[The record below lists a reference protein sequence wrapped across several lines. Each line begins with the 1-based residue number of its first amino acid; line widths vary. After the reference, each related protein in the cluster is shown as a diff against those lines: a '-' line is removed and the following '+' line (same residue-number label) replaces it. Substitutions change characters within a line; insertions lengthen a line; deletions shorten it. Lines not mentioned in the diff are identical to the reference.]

1 MARQKLSGPWVWQ
14 GKDLGS
20 AADWAKPL
28 PKAALPELE
37 RAFGGVQARG
47 LAWAE
52 VPPADFPLP
61 ALEEFLGEVAD
72 ELEHGRGLVKITGL
86 PVDRYSDAELKAI
99 YWGLGVHLGVP
110 RFQNAYGE
118 IMGEIRDEIRRYG
131 QVTGDSSGQPKP
143 DAPLSSRAR
152 TRTNGPLRFHT
163 DRVDVVSLLCVRPA
177 KQGGIS
183 KVVNT
188 PAIHN
193 AMLERRPDLLD
204 LLFQDY
210 PRSRQ
215 GEEANGESQI
225 YTLPVFAMRDGKF
238 TSQYS
243 RTFVEAAQRLP
254 GVPKITPAQDEALD
268 LLAELAEEL
277 AFQMAFEPG
286 DIQLLNNHVTYH
298 GRTAYADADMAH
310 DRLLLRLWLS
320 MPNSRA
326 LPAGFEALWGTI
338 QPGALRGGIRQAVA

>member
-1 MARQKLSGPWVWQ
+1 MTRAPLTGPSVWH
-14 GKDLGS
+14 GKDL
-20 AADWAKPL
+20 AAASDWSKPF
-28 PKAALPELE
+28 PQAALPELE
-37 RAFGGVQARG
+37 RALRASLARG
-47 LAWAE
+47 LPWHGITRN
-52 VPPADFPLP
+52 DFPLP
-61 ALEEFLGEVAD
+61 VLEEFLGDVAQ
-72 ELEHGRGLVKITGL
+72 ELENGLGLVKITGL
-86 PVDRYSDAELKAI
+86 PVERYSDAELKAI
-99 YWGLGVHLGVP
+99 YWGIGVNLGVP
-110 RFQNAYGE
+110 RYQNAYGE

-131 QVTGDSSGQPKP
+131 QVTGDSSGQPRA

-177 KQGGIS
+177 KRGGVS
-183 KVVNT
+183 KVVST

-193 AMLERRPDLLD
+193 AMLARRPDLLE

-225 YTLPVFAMRDGKF
+225 YHLPVFATRDGKF

-243 RTFVEAAQRLP
+243 RTFVEAAMRVP
-254 GVPKITPAQDEALD
+254 GVPKITAAQNEALD

-277 AFQMAFEPG
+277 AFQMEFQPG

-298 GRTAYADADMAH
+298 GRTAYEDADTEN

-338 QPGALRGGIRQAVA
+338 QPGALRGGIRQAVG